1 MGSTRGSFSL
11 AGAAR
16 AETEQNIIDQELQA
30 DRSVTELQES
40 THICG
45 IALWLVI
52 FTNTIAPVA
61 AEAVVQLIGFAGNNA
76 KVAQQRSP
84 LDALFPYH
92 PSRQCSVSHLTIGR
106 RRISQALSGRL

>member
-16 AETEQNIIDQELQA
+16 AETEQSTIDQELQD

-40 THICG
+40 THMCG

-52 FTNTIAPVA
+52 FTNTIARVA
-61 AEAVVQLIGFAGNNA
+61 AEAVVQLMGFAGNNA
-76 KVAQQRSP
+76 MVAQQRSP
-84 LDALFPYH
+84 FGALFLYH
-92 PSRQCSVSHLTIGR
+92 P
-106 RRISQALSGRL
+106 

>member
-16 AETEQNIIDQELQA
+16 AETEQNTIDQELQD

-40 THICG
+40 THMCG

-52 FTNTIAPVA
+52 FTNTVARVA
-61 AEAVVQLIGFAGNNA
+61 AEAVVQLMGFAGNNA
-76 KVAQQRSP
+76 MVAQQRSP
-84 LDALFPYH
+84 FGALFLYH
-92 PSRQCSVSHLTIGR
+92 PSRQRSVSHLTIGR
-106 RRISQALSGRL
+106 RQIPQALSGRL

>member
-16 AETEQNIIDQELQA
+16 AETEQNTIGQELQD
-30 DRSVTELQES
+30 DRSVTELRES
-40 THICG
+40 THMCD

-52 FTNTIAPVA
+52 FTNTIARVA
-61 AEAVVQLIGFAGNNA
+61 AEAVVQLMGFAGNNA
-76 KVAQQRSP
+76 MVARQRSP
-84 LDALFPYH
+84 LGAH

>member
-16 AETEQNIIDQELQA
+16 AETEQNIIGQELQD
-30 DRSVTELQES
+30 DRSVTELRES
-40 THICG
+40 THMRG

-52 FTNTIAPVA
+52 FTNTMARVA
-61 AEAVVQLIGFAGNNA
+61 AEAVVQLMGFAGNNA
-76 KVAQQRSP
+76 MVAQQRSP
-84 LDALFPYH
+84 LGALFLYH